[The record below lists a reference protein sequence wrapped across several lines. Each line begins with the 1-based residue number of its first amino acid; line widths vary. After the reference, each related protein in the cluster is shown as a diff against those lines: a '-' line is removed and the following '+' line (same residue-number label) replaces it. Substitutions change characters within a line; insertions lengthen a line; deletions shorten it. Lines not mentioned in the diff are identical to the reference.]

1 MKALEQISEKEVQK
15 IGERLGVDF
24 QLFTIG
30 EFKDALNTELRAE
43 LKEGELQPNEDLND
57 SDLEAIGRVTMSHI
71 NVFDD

>member
-1 MKALEQISEKEVQK
+1 MKALEKISDDEAQK

-24 QLFTIG
+24 QLFTIE
-30 EFKDALNTELRAE
+30 EFKDALNVE
-43 LKEGELQPNEDLND
+43 LKAEIKQGELQPSEDLND